1 VAGNAAIVA
10 GGNVEQNAG
19 NLNVGGNLGMAVGG
33 NYDIGSV
40 QTGEHKIV
48 ERANGVSNTDVNQT
62 TGSSIKVGGVSQI
75 GVGGD
80 LTATGADINLAGGGV
95 VAANGNVTLQAAKAT
110 STTDSNSSGSDSH
123 GSYSESLHRSD
134 DALTATTL
142 NAGNSLTVASGKD
155 INVTGSAISLD
166 AGTATLAAA
175 GNVNIGA
182 ATETHVENS
191 QEQHKHSNI
200 VSGKEVSSSSNT
212 TTTLSQ
218 GSLVSADA
226 VSIASGNDIN
236 VKGSTIVGSNDVNL
250 AAIGNVTIT
259 TSQDTQISQSSYS
272 ERSTGFG
279 AGGGIGIS
287 YGTRAQTDTANDTAV
302 SNNAS
307 TVGSLNGSVN
317 ISAGKDLHV
326 TGSDLIAAQNVTG
339 TGQNV
344 TIDSAVDTAHH
355 DESHEVKQSGFTL
368 AIKAPVI
375 DAISNTVD
383 QSRAASRSK
392 DDRAAALHG
401 MAAASGAIDS
411 LGAAGA
417 ALGDLAK
424 GQKPEAKIELSYGS
438 SHSKSTYTEDSSTN
452 RGSSVA
458 AGGTA
463 AFAATGDGTPGSG
476 NLTIAGSN
484 VNANDVIL
492 AASNKVNLVN
502 TTDTDSTRSTNESS
516 SGSVGISYG
525 TSGFGVDASM
535 SKAHGNANSDSA
547 VVNNTHINAGNSAT
561 ILSGGDTNIIGAN
574 VNARQVN
581 ADVGGNLNIASVQ
594 DTMTSAAHQES
605 SGGGFSVSQG
615 GASGSFSSQH
625 GDASGSYA
633 GVNEQAGI
641 QAGDGGF
648 NVNVK
653 GNTDL
658 KGATIAS
665 TADAANNNL
674 STGTL
679 TFSDIQNSSSYNAH
693 SGGIGGGVTLG
704 DGGSN
709 YATHG
714 SASGSNTGGGAPML
728 SQNDS
733 GSDSAT
739 TRSAISA
746 GTISVTDAA
755 HQTQDVA
762 ALSRDATNT
771 NGTVA
776 KLPDVNDL
784 LDRQSDMMA
793 AASAAGEAVSRRV
806 GDFAQS
812 KYDEA
817 KANGDQAGMDAWKE
831 GGIAR
836 AEMQAAG
843 AAIVTGLAGGNAVGG
858 AAGAVIASIA
868 AGKLNELSGA
878 IAGANPTGS
887 ADVNTALGNIV
898 ANAIAT
904 GAGGAIGGNAGAV
917 SGYNVDRFNRQLHP
931 EEKQKIAKQANGDK
945 AEEKKLTQAACY
957 AVKCWAEYPQGSDQY
972 NANYVSQLEASQL
985 GPELQWVNNQKEA
998 GLFNYTPTQKI
1009 ADMVQSDP
1017 LGTAKDAAKVVTGG
1031 LTVKTGVGI
1040 CATTGAGCA
1049 LGGGGMIAFGA
1060 SDIAEG
1066 ADGLYNRYNGI
1077 SSPGVNPLRW
1087 GFNQVLPAGWGNV
1100 AYDGANVIFA
1110 VGALTAHTPLK
1121 MGTADGLNRS
1131 GSMFD
1136 VTVPRINNNTLIPFT
1151 GQVAP
1156 YGVNQGILIFGVGS
1170 KGAAVINDIRNSGGK
1185 K

>member
-1 VAGNAAIVA
+1 AGASLSKSLDLPLGMSLTPEQVAALTSNVIIMQTETVNGQQVLVPVVYLAKASQQNMNGPLIAATDIDIQNAQTFTNSGTVQAGNTMSIQGNEISNAFGTLQSGGLMSLNTKGNIDLTSATVNAGSLALNAGGDLLLNTAVKTVDQVSATGATRTTSTLGPIANLNVAGNAAIVT
-10 GGNVEQNAG
+10 GGNFEQNAG

-48 ERANGVSNTDVNQT
+48 ERANGVSNTDINQT
-62 TGSSIKVGGVSQI
+62 TGSSVNVGGMSLI

-134 DALTATTL
+134 DTLTATTL

-166 AGTATLAAA
+166 KGTATLAAT

-191 QEQHKHSNI
+191 QEQHKHSNV

-250 AAIGNVTIT
+250 AAVGNVTIT
-259 TSQDTQISQSSYS
+259 TSQDTQTSQSSYS

-317 ISAGKDLHV
+317 ITAGKDLHV

-417 ALGDLAK
+417 ALGDLAN

-438 SHSKSTYTEDSSTN
+438 SHSKSTYTEDSTTN

-625 GDASGSYA
+625 GDASGNYA

-693 SGGIGGGVTLG
+693 SGGFGGGVTLG

-714 SASGSNTGGGAPML
+714 STSGSNTGGGAPML

-762 ALSRDATNT
+762 SLSRDATNT

-793 AASAAGEAVSRRV
+793 AA
-806 GDFAQS
+806 
-812 KYDEA
+812 
-817 KANGDQAGMDAWKE
+817 
-831 GGIAR
+831 
-836 AEMQAAG
+836 
-843 AAIVTGLAGGNAVGG
+843 
-858 AAGAVIASIA
+858 
-868 AGKLNELSGA
+868 
-878 IAGANPTGS
+878 
-887 ADVNTALGNIV
+887 
-898 ANAIAT
+898 
-904 GAGGAIGGNAGAV
+904 
-917 SGYNVDRFNRQLHP
+917 
-931 EEKQKIAKQANGDK
+931 
-945 AEEKKLTQAACY
+945 
-957 AVKCWAEYPQGSDQY
+957 
-972 NANYVSQLEASQL
+972 
-985 GPELQWVNNQKEA
+985 
-998 GLFNYTPTQKI
+998 
-1009 ADMVQSDP
+1009 
-1017 LGTAKDAAKVVTGG
+1017 
-1031 LTVKTGVGI
+1031 
-1040 CATTGAGCA
+1040 
-1049 LGGGGMIAFGA
+1049 
-1060 SDIAEG
+1060 
-1066 ADGLYNRYNGI
+1066 
-1077 SSPGVNPLRW
+1077 
-1087 GFNQVLPAGWGNV
+1087 
-1100 AYDGANVIFA
+1100 
-1110 VGALTAHTPLK
+1110 
-1121 MGTADGLNRS
+1121 
-1131 GSMFD
+1131 
-1136 VTVPRINNNTLIPFT
+1136 
-1151 GQVAP
+1151 
-1156 YGVNQGILIFGVGS
+1156 
-1170 KGAAVINDIRNSGGK
+1170 
-1185 K
+1185 